1 MHSPVYLKS
10 QCQIVLC
17 VDANQDFLECEVA
30 FLIISSPP
38 PRGAQRIKR
47 ETPT

>member
-1 MHSPVYLKS
+1 MHSPVYLKP

-17 VDANQDFLECEVA
+17 VDDNQDLLECEEA
-30 FLIISSPP
+30 FLILSSPA

>member
-1 MHSPVYLKS
+1 MHWPVYLKS

-17 VDANQDFLECEVA
+17 VDDNQDLPECEEA
-30 FLIISSPP
+30 FLIISRPP

>member
-1 MHSPVYLKS
+1 MHSAVYLKP

-17 VDANQDFLECEVA
+17 VDDNQDLLECEKA
-30 FLIISSPP
+30 FPIISSPP